1 LTSVPTLRALIF
13 HGYLLRGTGSNVYN
27 ANLAQAL
34 VRLGWDVHLLCQER
48 AADAL
53 DWVHAIGRWR
63 DGELEVEQLREPDG
77 DGKLTVYNPEI
88 AGLLPVYVHDRYPG
102 FEVKTFAELSDAEL
116 DRYIAANIGA
126 VEDVGAR
133 TGKVDAALANHLVM
147 GPLILSRAGLRFA
160 AKIHGSALEYTVK
173 PHPRFLPHAEE
184 GMAAAAGLLV
194 GSRHTAESLW
204 ETLPDLD
211 LEAKTRLGPPGVD
224 THGFAPREPAKA
236 VAAVEQLAEQIG
248 SGGGEE
254 GMGRDSKAATA
265 ALRDFAASD
274 GPRVVFVGK
283 LIVSK
288 GVDLLL
294 AAWPLVHADHPGA
307 RLLLIAFGEY
317 EQGLRRLLGALD
329 QGDQAG
335 ALEVARLGRA
345 LEGGPESPL
354 GILESF
360 LSEPP
365 PGYLD
370 AARAAAG
377 SVRLAGRL
385 EHAEVAE
392 LLPAADA
399 LVMPSTFPESFGM
412 VAVEAAS
419 CGVLP
424 ISAAHSGMLEAS
436 SQLAAALPPDVAA
449 LMSFP
454 IAEGAVGELADRLR
468 AWLATDPERRREIGE
483 ILARR
488 VDELWSW
495 EGVARGVVAASQ
507 GRLEDLPGP

>member
-1 LTSVPTLRALIF
+1 LRALIF

-48 AADAL
+48 AADQL
-53 DWVHAIGRWR
+53 DWVHAIGRWH
-63 DGELEVEQLREPDG
+63 DGELEVERLREPDG
-77 DGKLTVYNPEI
+77 DGQVTVYNPEI

-102 FEVKTFAELSDAEL
+102 FEVKTFADLSDAEL
-116 DRYIAANIGA
+116 DRYIAANVGA
-126 VEDVGAR
+126 VEDVAAGI
-133 TGKVDAALANHLVM
+133 GNVDAALANHLVM

-173 PHPRFLPHAEE
+173 PNPRFLPHAEE
-184 GMAAAAGLLV
+184 GMAAAAGVLV

-204 ETLPDLD
+204 KTLPDLD

-224 THGFAPREPAKA
+224 THEFAPREPARA
-236 VAAVEQLAEQIG
+236 VAEVERLAERIG
-248 SGGGEE
+248 AGGGEE
-254 GMGRDSKAATA
+254 GLGRDSEAAA
-265 ALRDFAASD
+265 GALRDFAAAE

-294 AAWPLVHADHPGA
+294 AAWPLVHGDNPGA

-317 EQGLRRLLGALD
+317 EQGLRRLLGALE
-329 QGDQAG
+329 QGDREE
-335 ALEVARLGRA
+335 ALEVARLGWA
-345 LEGGPESPL
+345 LEGGPEAPL
-354 GILESF
+354 GILEAF
-360 LSEPP
+360 LSDPP
-365 PGYLD
+365 PGYFD

-385 EHAEVAE
+385 EHFEVAE
-392 LLPAADA
+392 VLPAADA

-436 SQLAAALPPDVAA
+436 RQLAAALPPDIAA
-449 LMSFP
+449 LISFP
-454 IAEGAVGELADRLR
+454 IAEGAVGELGDRLR
-468 AWLATDPERRREIGE
+468 AWLAIDPERRREIGE

-495 EGVARGVVAASQ
+495 EGVARGVISASQ
-507 GRLEDLPGP
+507 GHLEDLPAP

>member
-1 LTSVPTLRALIF
+1 MRVLIF

-48 AADAL
+48 AAGEL

-63 DGELEVEQLREPDG
+63 DGRLEVEQLREPGEDG
-77 DGKLTVYNPEI
+77 QLTVYNPDI
-88 AGLLPVYVHDRYPG
+88 KGLLPVYVHDRYPG
-102 FEVKTFAELSDAEL
+102 FEVKTFADLSDAEL
-116 DRYIAANIGA
+116 DRYISAN
-126 VEDVGAR
+126 VGAAQDVAAQA
-133 TGKVDAALANHLVM
+133 GEFDAALANHLVM
-147 GPLILSRAGLRFA
+147 GPLILARAGLRFA

-173 PHPRFLPHAEE
+173 PNPRFLPHAEE
-184 GMAAAAGLLV
+184 GMVSASGVLV

-224 THGFAPREPAKA
+224 TQEFAPREPAQA
-236 VAAVEQLAEQIG
+236 VAAVQSLAERIG
-248 SGGGEE
+248 ATGGEE
-254 GMGRDSKAATA
+254 GLGRDSEAATA
-265 ALRDFAASD
+265 ALRDFAAAE

-294 AAWPLVHADHPGA
+294 AAWPLVHAANPGV
-307 RLLLIAFGEY
+307 RLLLIAFGTY
-317 EQGLRRLLGALD
+317 EDGLRRLLGALER
-329 QGDQAG
+329 GNRAE

-345 LEGGPESPL
+345 LEGGPQAPL

-360 LSEPP
+360 LSDPP
-365 PGYLD
+365 PGYFD

-377 SVRLAGRL
+377 SVSWAGRL

-412 VAVEAAS
+412 VAVEAAA

-436 SQLAAALPPDVAA
+436 LRLAAALPPDIAPLV
-449 LMSFP
+449 SFTVS
-454 IAEGAVGELADRLR
+454 EGAVSELAQRLND
-468 AWLATDPERRREIGE
+468 WLAVDPGRRREIGSR
-483 ILARR
+483 LARR

-495 EGVARGVVAASQ
+495 EGVARGVVAASA
-507 GRLEDLPGP
+507 GRLDDLSPP